1 MWKIVRFW
9 SGNRKTRFLHKNS
22 ASIKL
27 RLLTLLKRNI
37 YQTRPDV
44 LLKALFEKKII
55 CFVWEPSFK
64 SKFKKV
70 CFVFEIHFLWWNRVL
85 CGNLVFLSKI
95 ENQFVLKIS
104 ASIKLCLLDLFKRKI
119 YQIQLG
125 GLLKAPFAE
134 NITFFCL
141 EIELLVQNWEIYF
154 CAWNRL
160 FVSKVMVYVKSCF
173 FWLIIAKP
181 SFTQT

>member
-1 MWKIVRFW
+1 M
-9 SGNRKTRFLHKNS
+9 
-22 ASIKL
+22 
-27 RLLTLLKRNI
+27 
-37 YQTRPDV
+37 
-44 LLKALFEKKII
+44 
-55 CFVWEPSFK
+55 
-64 SKFKKV
+64 
-70 CFVFEIHFLWWNRVL
+70 WWNRVL

-154 CAWNRL
+154 CAWNQL

-173 FWLIIAKP
+173 FGLIIANRVLHKISTSIKLRLLNLLKRNIYQTQPDGLFKAPFAKNIIFFVWKP
-181 SFTQT
+181 SF